1 MLQLQ
6 KPNFSYL
13 ADWFQDLFVD
23 CRIFMLLYFML
34 GAPACQ
40 QNPAVLL
47 PEKKSHRSIR
57 VSYVLIEI
65 LF

>member
-57 VSYVLIEI
+57 V
-65 LF
+65 